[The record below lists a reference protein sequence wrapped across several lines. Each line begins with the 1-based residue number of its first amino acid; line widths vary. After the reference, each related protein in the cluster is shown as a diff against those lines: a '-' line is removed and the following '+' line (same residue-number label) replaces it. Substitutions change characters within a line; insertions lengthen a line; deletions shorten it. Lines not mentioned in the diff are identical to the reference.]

1 MQSLPALLRAAR
13 FLLGYSQ
20 NHVEMSCKLS
30 GRFLITLEN
39 GTRQR
44 LPSAALAVKAYY
56 EVHGVE
62 FVDPGEGHGAGI
74 RWRSPLTT
82 DPFQGQAFRAARG
95 LADLSQEKLAEQ
107 AQVGRKFIALFERG
121 ELKSINLE
129 TLKKI
134 ELCLRDL
141 NIEVTKGTSSHGA
154 GARWINNVL
163 P

>member
-20 NHVEMSCKLS
+20 SHVETSCKLS
-30 GRFLITLEN
+30 ARFLITLEN

-44 LPSAALAVKAYY
+44 LPGAALAVKAFY
-56 EVHGVE
+56 ELHGVE
-62 FVDPGEGHGAGI
+62 FVDPGDGHGAGI
-74 RWRSPLTT
+74 RWKSPLAT
-82 DPFQGQAFRAARG
+82 DPFEGQAFRAARG

-107 AQVGRKFIALFERG
+107 AQVGRKFIALLERG

-141 NIEVTKGTSSHGA
+141 NIEVKKGTSSHGA

-163 P
+163 Q